1 MIQAFIEVNMQ
12 NNEYVLELLLENGLL
27 SNEQIPEGWELV
39 DKSNGQLNIIEA
51 LIQLKYIDE
60 DEMIALLAQEY
71 GMELM
76 DLSAYQIPVEILELV
91 PKEIVQQYKIVPVML
106 HDNILTIAMD
116 DPTDMAKL
124 DSVRFALKRDVD
136 AVIAPAKQ
144 ITAVIDKFYSGLESG
159 IEELIDEIGGEAQD
173 IAVVKDED
181 PSMIEDEDA
190 PIIRLVTM
198 LIVEAHNLKASD
210 IHLEPTEKQYKIR
223 YRIDGALREMESP
236 PKYLQQNI
244 TQRLKIMSKLD
255 ITEKRIPQ
263 DGRIQLRVVG
273 CEVDLRVSTIPTTHG
288 ESIVMRLL
296 EKSAIQLEIP
306 QLGFYADDQA
316 KINQIINM
324 PDGVFLVTG
333 PTGSGKTTSLYAFL
347 NTINTPNRK
356 IITAEDPVEYQLQGI
371 NQVQIDNVTGLTFA
385 NALRAM
391 LRQAPNIIMVGEI
404 RDCETAEI
412 AINAALTGHL
422 VFSTLHTND
431 APSAITRLID
441 MGVKPFLVASAV
453 RAIMAQ
459 RLVRRVC
466 KNCME
471 EAEPTPTERRLLNLD
486 DKFMDTAKVMKGR
499 GCSIC
504 GGTGYKG
511 RLGIYEIFLV
521 GEEIQHLIFEKCSAD
536 VIRDAARKGGMMTL
550 REDGLRKAA
559 AGTTSLAEV
568 LAATVA
574 DSQ

>member
-1 MIQAFIEVNMQ
+1 MQ
-12 NNEYVLELLLENGLL
+12 NSDYVLELLQENGLVTQ
-27 SNEQIPEGWELV
+27 EQISEGWALV
-39 DKSNGQLNIIEA
+39 ADKDGQFSIIDA
-51 LIQLKYIDE
+51 LIQLKYLDE
-60 DEMIALLAQEY
+60 EEMTTLLAQQF
-71 GMELM
+71 GMEIL
-76 DLSAYQIPVEILELV
+76 DLSSFSIPKEVIDAVPLDIVNQYQII
-91 PKEIVQQYKIVPVML
+91 PVMI
-106 HDNILTIAMD
+106 HDNVLTIAMS
-116 DPTDMAKL
+116 DPTDMTKL
-124 DSVRFALKRDVD
+124 DTLRFILKRDVD
-136 AVIAPAKQ
+136 AVIATEKQ
-144 ITAVIDKFYSGLESG
+144 IKAAIDRYYATLEQGLNAVIE
-159 IEELIDEIGGEAQD
+159 EIGGAAEGLEVRQD
-173 IAVVKDED
+173 D
-181 PSMIEDEDA
+181 PDGIDAADDA
-190 PIIRLVTM
+190 PIIRLVTQ
-198 LIVEAHNLKASD
+198 LIVEAHNLRASD

-244 TQRLKIMSKLD
+244 TSRLKIMSRLD
-255 ITEKRIPQ
+255 ITEKRLPQ
-263 DGRIQLRVVG
+263 DGRIQLRVAG
-273 CEVDLRVSTIPTTHG
+273 CDVDLRVSTIPTTHG

-306 QLGFYADDQA
+306 QLGFYADDQE
-316 KINQIINM
+316 KINKIINM

-371 NQVQIDNVTGLTFA
+371 NQVQINPVTNLTFA

-404 RDCETAEI
+404 RDTETAEI
-412 AINAALTGHL
+412 AINASLTGHL

-441 MGVKPFLVASAV
+441 MGVKPFLVASAIK
-453 RAIMAQ
+453 AIMAQ

-471 EAEPTPTERRLLNLD
+471 PTEPTPTERRLMALD
-486 DKFMDTAKVMKGR
+486 DKFMDTAKLFKGR

-511 RLGIYEIFLV
+511 RLGIYEIFQV
-521 GEEIQHLIFEKCSAD
+521 GEEIQHLIFQKCSAD

-559 AGTTSLAEV
+559 AGTTTLTEI
-568 LAATVA
+568 LAATVG
-574 DSQ
+574 DQE